1 MALVPPLTN
10 SGQELLVPP
19 ALASSHSEK
28 GWSTGYTLPQSRC
41 RDGRRSHDRTSM
53 EVLRRIQCSSFRQY
67 PMLERLVKAA
77 KASAAERPNI
87 RRSPP
92 GSPHS
97 ETEMQVTETVPRDVE
112 SRVDAHSDRSIDSLS
127 TVQSFEI
134 PDEGSEEEEERRVTD
149 ECQEITGPP
158 FRTLRA
164 WLGWRLW

>member
-1 MALVPPLTN
+1 
-10 SGQELLVPP
+10 
-19 ALASSHSEK
+19 
-28 GWSTGYTLPQSRC
+28 
-41 RDGRRSHDRTSM
+41 
-53 EVLRRIQCSSFRQY
+53 
-67 PMLERLVKAA
+67 MLERLVKAA